1 MLIRLVCVYN
11 GSERLPDI
19 CEIGDA
25 PKRLNDIDAFL
36 EGAVLLTAT
45 TRDPGLN

>member
-11 GSERLPDI
+11 GSQRLPDI
-19 CEIGDA
+19 CEISHT
-25 PKRLNDIDAFL
+25 PQRLDDVNAFL
-36 EGAVLLTAT
+36 KSAVLLPAT